1 MSGVTVRPSISRRQ
15 WLSVVAG
22 ALGAVLLPG
31 PIAYAQ
37 LMAGM
42 TLAAQG
48 RFRDS
53 DILHRGS
60 GEAMV
65 YRRADGSMLL
75 RLDNFR
81 VTAGPDLFIYLARH
95 AAPANAKDVK
105 KGFLSVSR
113 LKANTGTQDY
123 DIPTGTVLAEYG
135 SVVVYCQAFGVL
147 FSAAPLTGVIG

>member
-1 MSGVTVRPSISRRQ
+1 VTSGLVSRRR

-22 ALGAVLLPG
+22 AIAAIVLPGAV
-31 PIAYAQ
+31 AEAQ

-42 TLAAQG
+42 TLVAQG

-60 GEAMV
+60 GDAMV
-65 YRRADGSMLL
+65 YRRADGSLLL

-95 AAPANAKDVK
+95 AAPENMKDVK
-105 KGFLSVSR
+105 KGFLSIAR

-123 DIPTGTVLAEYG
+123 ELPAGTALADYG
-135 SVVVYCQAFGVL
+135 SVVVYCQIFGVL
-147 FSAAPLTGVIG
+147 FSAASLTNVIG